1 MNNPIQLAILSAC
14 REFMRPIARLLL
26 RFGVSYKDFSEVC
39 KSVFV
44 EVASDD
50 HGIRGRKTNMSRVAV
65 MTGLTRKEVRKVRD
79 TLESGQA
86 SSVFRPG
93 RPGSVLSIWHSNPS
107 YLDKQLKPK
116 RIPFDGLGANF
127 KDLVAAAG
135 GDIPPKAMLNE
146 LLRAGSVVYEG
157 SKLRAISRSYVP
169 ESNNPDAVLLA
180 GSALRDLA
188 STVLH
193 NLSCGDLDDRFI
205 ERRVF
210 SLRLPTSQTKRFR
223 KLARDKGE
231 LLLNDLN
238 AWLSERENAARHK
251 LELDSVAA
259 PPRVGVGIY
268 YFEESKGKVGAEN
281 SSTQK
286 SEA

>member
-1 MNNPIQLAILSAC
+1 MNNPIQLAVLSAC

-26 RFGVSYKDFSEVC
+26 KSGVSYRDFSEVC
-39 KSVFV
+39 KSAFV

-79 TLESGQA
+79 TLESGKSTA
-86 SSVFRPG
+86 MFRPG
-93 RPGSVLSIWHSNPS
+93 RPGSVLSIWHSNPT

-116 RIPFDGLGANF
+116 RIPFDGPGANF
-127 KDLVAAAG
+127 KDLVAAVG

-146 LLRAGSVVYEG
+146 LLRAGSVVHEG
-157 SKLRAISRSYVP
+157 TKLRAVSRSYVP

-180 GSALRDLA
+180 GSAMRDLA
-188 STVLH
+188 STLYH
-193 NLSCGDLDDRFI
+193 NLSCKESDERFI

-210 SLRLPTSQTKRFR
+210 SLRLPRSQSKRFR

-238 AWLSERENAARHK
+238 TWLSERENATRYEQAA
-251 LELDSVAA
+251 DSGGVS
-259 PPRVGVGIY
+259 PRVGVGIY
-268 YFEESKGKVGAEN
+268 YFEDTSQQVAPKSTDSN
-281 SSTQK
+281 S
-286 SEA
+286 